1 MSVRLA
7 LSRFLTGTSPQ
18 QTVHRTICWGTHSEA
33 RRICPRAGGT
43 RRWAHAWVR
52 RHLEPLPLGRLEV
65 LDAGSGLSNR
75 LLDWYRPRVKRA
87 YLLDFLLDSHVEG
100 NTSIVRA
107 DLEQGIPLPDASVD
121 LVTSVSSI
129 EHLSAAGQTLF
140 LREAQRVL
148 RPAGLVAM
156 TVSYLLGLDD
166 RKVAVL
172 SSNPLLQKEGFSIS
186 ALLNLRRLLEAAP
199 LLAAPESPRWDRFP
213 GFDGFSE
220 ANVVADQDIIFDTV
234 HLNESLPSAA
244 EVNSLAIRWAEI
256 GIFLTKSRG
265 EISA

>member
-1 MSVRLA
+1 M
-7 LSRFLTGTSPQ
+7 
-18 QTVHRTICWGTHSEA
+18 
-33 RRICPRAGGT
+33 
-43 RRWAHAWVR
+43 
-52 RHLEPLPLGRLEV
+52 EPLPLGRLEV

-87 YLLDFLLDSHVEG
+87 YLLDFLLDSRVEG

-121 LVTSVSSI
+121 VVTSVSSI

-156 TVSYLLGLDD
+156 TVSYLLGIDD
-166 RKVAVL
+166 CKIAVL
-172 SSNPLLQKEGFSIS
+172 SSNPLLQMEGFSIT
-186 ALLNLRRLLEAAP
+186 APLNLRRLLEAAP
-199 LLAAPESPRWDRFP
+199 SLAAPESPRWDCLP

-220 ANVVADQDIIFDTV
+220 GNVVADQDIILDTV

-244 EVNSLAIRWAEI
+244 GQKSESSSPSPRGNQ
-256 GIFLTKSRG
+256 FLTLSDATLMRRIARNISHSSDSIVVGHSGQRRNLTLRG
-265 EISA
+265 KQNHLNAGRAHCAGRHGRLS